1 MKKILITL
9 PFLILFLSNSV
20 AQSAIPESK
29 WSSHEITI
37 DGSDNEWSKPFN
49 YVDSISGLAF
59 TMNNNKDNIYLCV
72 SNTNRNKATKMMIA
86 GWSLDLKSSEKDRK
100 FHASIDFSKIAEIR
114 YVFNADIKNLITLYK
129 AMITTVTRKGFL
141 ANNGVQ
147 DLMNANGM
155 NIGIGLDEKE
165 NIIYEI
171 MIPIKDLIPQSKAT
185 LTELVNVE
193 FRVNALENPYESR
206 DFGSRSEPN
215 SMGKSRIGAGAGR
228 SGGGG
233 GGQRP
238 GESSSNANAAM
249 SALYE
254 KQSFTQKIK
263 LVDKESK

>member
-9 PFLILFLSNSV
+9 PFLILFLSKSV

-59 TMNNNKDNIYLCV
+59 TMNNDKDNIYLCV

-193 FRVNALENPYESR
+193 FRINALENPYESR

-228 SGGGG
+228 SGGG

>member
-1 MKKILITL
+1 
-9 PFLILFLSNSV
+9 
-20 AQSAIPESK
+20 
-29 WSSHEITI
+29 
-37 DGSDNEWSKPFN
+37 
-49 YVDSISGLAF
+49 
-59 TMNNNKDNIYLCV
+59 
-72 SNTNRNKATKMMIA
+72 
-86 GWSLDLKSSEKDRK
+86 
-100 FHASIDFSKIAEIR
+100 
-114 YVFNADIKNLITLYK
+114 
-129 AMITTVTRKGFL
+129 
-141 ANNGVQ
+141 
-147 DLMNANGM
+147 M

-228 SGGGG
+228 SGGSG

-249 SALYE
+249 SALFE

>member
-1 MKKILITL
+1 ML
-9 PFLILFLSNSV
+9 PVN
-20 AQSAIPESK
+20 PK
-29 WSSHEITI
+29 
-37 DGSDNEWSKPFN
+37 
-49 YVDSISGLAF
+49 
-59 TMNNNKDNIYLCV
+59 NNNPTQKHSDIIFIV
-72 SNTNRNKATKMMIA
+72 
-86 GWSLDLKSSEKDRK
+86 
-100 FHASIDFSKIAEIR
+100 
-114 YVFNADIKNLITLYK
+114 NADIKNLITLYK

-147 DLMNANGM
+147 DLMNVNGM

-228 SGGGG
+228 SGGSG

-238 GESSSNANAAM
+238 GESNANAAM

>member
-1 MKKILITL
+1 MKKILFTL
-9 PFLILFLSNSV
+9 PFLVLFLSKSV
-20 AQSAIPESK
+20 AQSAMPESK

-49 YVDSISGLAF
+49 YVDTITGLAF
-59 TMNNNKDNIYLCV
+59 TMSNDKDNIYLCV

-86 GWSLDLKSSEKDRK
+86 VWSLDLKSSEKDRK

-114 YVFNADIKNLITLYK
+114 YVFNADIKNLIMLYK

-147 DLMNANGM
+147 DLVNVNGM

-193 FRVNALENPYESR
+193 FRVNALENPNESR

-215 SMGKSRIGAGAGR
+215 SMGKSRIGAGTGR
-228 SGGGG
+228 SGGSGS
-233 GGQRP
+233 GQRP
-238 GESSSNANAAM
+238 GESNANAAM